1 MRIGLFEFNEMC
13 DCNEGVILSNETLVF
28 QILSEIRDKAK
39 ASTVG
44 SQREGVIHFLSPASV
59 DQNPQS
65 TEIITRRQG
74 INHCTFYLSSLHT
87 RLSKWNNMVYCNVTL
102 TKTYP
107 CQIVNL
113 RYDKILNMKLIL
125 YASVTRVG
133 IKSFPDFIYF
143 KFQKNVQDYFV
154 CCPLQVMLYFLLKV
168 NQPTFIVSIY

>member
-1 MRIGLFEFNEMC
+1 MRIWVQWNVGLQC
-13 DCNEGVILSNETLVF
+13 VILSNETLVF

-87 RLSKWNNMVYCNVTL
+87 RLSKWNNMVYCNVTS

-107 CQIVNL
+107 CHIVNL
-113 RYDKILNMKLIL
+113 QYNNILNIKSIF
-125 YASVTRVG
+125 YVDVTRVG
-133 IKSFPDFIYF
+133 IKKNSDFIYC

-154 CCPLQVMLYFLLKV
+154 CCPLQVMLYFYWKPINPHL
-168 NQPTFIVSIY
+168 

>member
-1 MRIGLFEFNEMC
+1 MRTGLFEFNEMW

-28 QILSEIRDKAK
+28 QILSEIRDKAR

-87 RLSKWNNMVYCNVTL
+87 RLSK
-102 TKTYP
+102 
-107 CQIVNL
+107 
-113 RYDKILNMKLIL
+113 
-125 YASVTRVG
+125 
-133 IKSFPDFIYF
+133 
-143 KFQKNVQDYFV
+143 
-154 CCPLQVMLYFLLKV
+154 
-168 NQPTFIVSIY
+168 